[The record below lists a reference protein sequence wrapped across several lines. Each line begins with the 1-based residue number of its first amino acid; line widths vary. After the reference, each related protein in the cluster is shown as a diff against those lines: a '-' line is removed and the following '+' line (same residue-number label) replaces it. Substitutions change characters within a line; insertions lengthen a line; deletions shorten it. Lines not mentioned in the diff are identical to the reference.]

1 MNESETNRRTDPAL
15 IGILD
20 ETTSWAVRDT
30 SGTVMGWAAS
40 LRMALAMAS
49 ALEQEGRKVVALSQ
63 GQDDRVIV
71 FQAQMGRLLEAR
83 DR

>member
-30 SGTVMGWAAS
+30 SGTVTVWAAS
-40 LRMALAMAS
+40 LADGPGDGIS
-49 ALEQEGRKVVALSQ
+49 ARTGRSEGRRSEP
-63 GQDDRVIV
+63 G
-71 FQAQMGRLLEAR
+71 AR
-83 DR
+83 